1 MKVLKE
7 KFIIIDGSSLMYR
20 AFYALPLL
28 ETKKGQYTNAV
39 YGFATML
46 FKLLENFSPEYIV
59 VAFDKG
65 KITFR
70 NEIFDQY
77 KAHRKETPSEL
88 SMQIPLIHEFLVAMN
103 ITLIEESGFEADDI
117 IGTLANKAA
126 ANNKK
131 VLIVTGDK
139 DALQLINDD
148 ISVLLTKKGISEMLE
163 FDKKLFKETY
173 GLECNQLIDLKALM
187 GDSSDN
193 IPGVPGVGEK
203 TATKLLAEYNTL
215 QNIYENIDNVSGKKL
230 QEKLKDN
237 KDLAFISQQ
246 LAKINNN
253 VPLNYAEEQYKL
265 NLAEN
270 KLEEFCLKYEF
281 KSILARANF
290 LESKSPEQIAI
301 TPVEFC
307 NINNSDE
314 FKILVDKIIQEKK
327 MVFYPVLESSAF
339 DLKHIFI
346 ANSNQSYYISNN
358 SEIENIFV
366 TLLENPE
373 VEKITY
379 DVKKLY
385 KFCFQQHKMIQGTVF
400 DIMLAAYLLEPM
412 ANNYSIESLHNFYVG
427 ENYHL
432 NEKNIEIIQLQAFY
446 VETIE
451 KIYQSL
457 KSKLKQADLFELY
470 QTVEMPLIKVLAKM
484 ELYGIKVDAEQLK
497 IMSAEMDIKI
507 KQLLE
512 DIYEMAA
519 EPFNVNSPKQLG
531 VILFE
536 KLNLPIIK
544 KNKTGYSTD
553 AEVLEQL
560 RDQHQIISK
569 ILEYR
574 LLTKL
579 KSTYLEGL
587 GNLLSPTEMR
597 IHTSFNQM
605 VTATGRLSSSEPN
618 LQNIPTRSEEGKKIR
633 ALFVPGLGFDYLLS
647 ADYSQIELR
656 ILAHMANDPNLISA
670 FNDNQDVHARTAAEV
685 FSVDLSAVTPEMRSR
700 AKAVNFGIV
709 YGISD
714 YGLAKDINVSRKE
727 AGEYIS
733 NYFSKYPGVKNFID
747 NIIADAK
754 KNGYVITMFG
764 RRRYLKDINSSNY
777 NIRSFAERMAMNT
790 PIQGTAADIIKLA
803 MIKVDYDLQKNNL
816 KSRILLQV
824 HDELLLEVVEAEVE
838 IVSEI
843 VTTAMQ
849 NVVSLAVPLTV
860 DVKVGKSWAET
871 K

>member
-1 MKVLKE
+1 M
-7 KFIIIDGSSLMYR
+7 
-20 AFYALPLL
+20 
-28 ETKKGQYTNAV
+28 
-39 YGFATML
+39 
-46 FKLLENFSPEYIV
+46 
-59 VAFDKG
+59 
-65 KITFR
+65 
-70 NEIFDQY
+70 
-77 KAHRKETPSEL
+77 
-88 SMQIPLIHEFLVAMN
+88 
-103 ITLIEESGFEADDI
+103 
-117 IGTLANKAA
+117 
-126 ANNKK
+126 
-131 VLIVTGDK
+131 
-139 DALQLINDD
+139 
-148 ISVLLTKKGISEMLE
+148 
-163 FDKKLFKETY
+163 
-173 GLECNQLIDLKALM
+173 
-187 GDSSDN
+187 
-193 IPGVPGVGEK
+193 
-203 TATKLLAEYNTL
+203 
-215 QNIYENIDNVSGKKL
+215 
-230 QEKLKDN
+230 
-237 KDLAFISQQ
+237 
-246 LAKINNN
+246 
-253 VPLNYAEEQYKL
+253 
-265 NLAEN
+265 
-270 KLEEFCLKYEF
+270 
-281 KSILARANF
+281 
-290 LESKSPEQIAI
+290 
-301 TPVEFC
+301 
-307 NINNSDE
+307 
-314 FKILVDKIIQEKK
+314 
-327 MVFYPVLESSAF
+327 
-339 DLKHIFI
+339 
-346 ANSNQSYYISNN
+346 
-358 SEIENIFV
+358 
-366 TLLENPE
+366 
-373 VEKITY
+373 
-379 DVKKLY
+379 
-385 KFCFQQHKMIQGTVF
+385 
-400 DIMLAAYLLEPM
+400 
-412 ANNYSIESLHNFYVG
+412 
-427 ENYHL
+427 
-432 NEKNIEIIQLQAFY
+432 
-446 VETIE
+446 
-451 KIYQSL
+451 
-457 KSKLKQADLFELY
+457 FELY

-633 ALFVPGLGFDYLLS
+633 ELFVPGLGFDYLLS